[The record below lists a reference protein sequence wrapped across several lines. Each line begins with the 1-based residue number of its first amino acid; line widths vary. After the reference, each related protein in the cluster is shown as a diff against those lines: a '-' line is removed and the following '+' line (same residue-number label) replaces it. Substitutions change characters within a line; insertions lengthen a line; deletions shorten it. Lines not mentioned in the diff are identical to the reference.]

1 MVTDAMTRGTAE
13 DTKSSDHFSPVGGG
27 GGREG
32 PARLLRGCFEISAA
46 GWEDKGKSEHGE

>member
-13 DTKSSDHFSPVGGG
+13 DTKSSEHFSPVGG

-32 PARLLRGCFEISAA
+32 PARLLRGCFEVSAA
-46 GWEDKGKSEHGE
+46 GWVAKGKSEHGER